1 MKNNK
6 GRGGGALLFSST
18 EKGGILEGGVL
29 FERGGGGWGLN
40 RGFTVFG
47 FILMSIRHT
56 IKS

>member
-6 GRGGGALLFSST
+6 GRGGGAFLFSST

-29 FERGGGGWGLN
+29 FERGGGWGLN